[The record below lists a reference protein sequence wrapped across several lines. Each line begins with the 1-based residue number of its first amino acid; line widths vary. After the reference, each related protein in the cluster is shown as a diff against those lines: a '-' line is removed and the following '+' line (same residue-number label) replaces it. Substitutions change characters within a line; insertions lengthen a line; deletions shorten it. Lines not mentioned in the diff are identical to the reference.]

1 MNRLCYAKQW
11 KKVFPGLVLQICFA
25 SYSCN
30 LKHECCLAVNKLFSR
45 NPNLFSFRGSLIRC
59 KPSMQTICT
68 HLLRVIRAVHV
79 ILISQFLDD
88 SLGLL
93 GGHQGRML
101 LDPAAHRRAR
111 PRLRDLQHRHIRIIG
126 WKNVNKNICEP
137 CFTYFNSVL
146 NVFL

>member
-1 MNRLCYAKQW
+1 
-11 KKVFPGLVLQICFA
+11 
-25 SYSCN
+25 
-30 LKHECCLAVNKLFSR
+30 
-45 NPNLFSFRGSLIRC
+45 
-59 KPSMQTICT
+59 MQTICT

-126 WKNVNKNICEP
+126 
-137 CFTYFNSVL
+137 
-146 NVFL
+146 